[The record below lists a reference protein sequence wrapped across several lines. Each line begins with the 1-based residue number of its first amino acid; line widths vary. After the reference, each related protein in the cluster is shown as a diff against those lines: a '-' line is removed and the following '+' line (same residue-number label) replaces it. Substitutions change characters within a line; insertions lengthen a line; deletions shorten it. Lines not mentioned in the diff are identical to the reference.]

1 MRIGSL
7 AARYAESAEVSLSVL
22 HVTQPVDGG
31 VARCVADLVA
41 DQVGRGWRVGVVC
54 PQGGPLLARVRS
66 IGADHLAWR
75 AYRAPGARVP
85 AETRAVSRIAKAW
98 APDLVHLHS
107 SKAGLAGR
115 LALRGRLP
123 TLFQPHAWSFF
134 AVGEPLRTAAR
145 GWERATARWAD
156 AIVCVSE
163 GERAAG
169 QQAGIRSEWRVV
181 PNGIDLDAFR
191 PASDRERTKARQELG
206 LGPGPVAVCLGRLC
220 RQKGQD
226 VLVDAW
232 PAVVRRV
239 PQAELVLVGG
249 GPADEVVRE
258 RARVVGEQEDVRSW
272 LAAADVVVQPSRWEG
287 LAYVVLEAMASG
299 RSVVATDVPG
309 MREALGETG
318 TIVPPEDPLR
328 LAEAVADRLLD
339 GASGE
344 AGRERVEA
352 LFGVERATAAMAD
365 LYAEVLES
373 RARRQ

>member
-1 MRIGSL
+1 
-7 AARYAESAEVSLSVL
+7 VSLSVL

-41 DQVGRGWRVGVVC
+41 DQIGRGWRVGVAC
-54 PQGGPLLARVRS
+54 PPGGPLLEHVRVAGVEHLSWPARRS
-66 IGADHLAWR
+66 PAG
-75 AYRAPGARVP
+75 RVP
-85 AETRAVSRIAKAW
+85 AETRAISSIAKTW

-115 LALRGRLP
+115 LALRGRRP

-134 AVGEPLRTAAR
+134 AVGEPLRTVAL
-145 GWERATARWAD
+145 GWERVAARWAD
-156 AIVCVSE
+156 AIVCVSDGE
-163 GERAAG
+163 KAAGERA
-169 QQAGIRSEWRVV
+169 GIGAAWRVV

-191 PASDRERTKARQELG
+191 PVADAERAQAREELELG
-206 LGPGPVAVCLGRLC
+206 SGPVALCVGRLC

-226 VLVDAW
+226 VLADAW
-232 PAVVRRV
+232 PAVLRRV
-239 PQAELVLVGG
+239 PEAQLVFVGG
-249 GPADEVVRE
+249 GPDEEALRE
-258 RARVVGEQEDVRSW
+258 RGRVVGEQADVRPW

-318 TIVPPEDPLR
+318 TIVPPEDPEL
-328 LAEAVADRLLD
+328 LAEAVADRMLA
-339 GASGE
+339 GAQG
-344 AGRERVEA
+344 ADARRRAEA
-352 LFGVERATAAMAD
+352 LHGVGRATAAMAD
-365 LYAEVLES
+365 LYGEVLES

>member
-1 MRIGSL
+1 MNGRV
-7 AARYAESAEVSLSVL
+7 AARYAESRPVSPSVL

-41 DQVGRGWRVGVVC
+41 DQIERGWRVGVAC
-54 PQGGPLLARVRS
+54 PPGGPLLQRARVV
-66 IGADHLAWR
+66 GADHMAWPAR
-75 AYRAPGARVP
+75 RSPGVRVP
-85 AETRAVSRIAKAW
+85 AETRAVSKIAQEW
-98 APDLVHLHS
+98 SPDLVHLHS
-107 SKAGLAGR
+107 SKAALAGR

-134 AVGEPLRTAAR
+134 AVGEPLRTAAVR
-145 GWERATARWAD
+145 WERAAVRWTD

-169 QQAGIRSEWRVV
+169 EREGIVATWRVV
-181 PNGIDLDAFR
+181 PNGIDLEVFR
-191 PASDRERTKARQELG
+191 PALDGERARAREELG
-206 LGPGPVAVCLGRLC
+206 FGSRPVAVCLGRLS

-226 VLVDAW
+226 VLAEAW
-232 PAVVRRV
+232 PAVARRV
-239 PQAELVLVGG
+239 PGAELVFVGG
-249 GPADEVVRE
+249 GPDEDALRG
-258 RARVVGEQEDVRSW
+258 RGRVVGEQQDVRPW

-299 RSVVATDVPG
+299 RRVVATDVPG

-318 TIVPPEDPLR
+318 TIVPPEDPAR
-328 LAEAVADRLLD
+328 LAEAVADRLLEGGRD
-339 GASGE
+339 TA
-344 AGRERVEA
+344 ARERAEA
-352 LFGVERATAAMAD
+352 LYDVRRATAAMAE